1 MGQRPENC
9 SASPRQILDFNLYE
23 LFLLTPD
30 EFGNET
36 GAIGKVIFL
45 SFRGYKERLDRSPY
59 ATWAAVLVRSA
70 PGLRICVYADL
81 N

>member
-1 MGQRPENC
+1 M
-9 SASPRQILDFNLYE
+9 
-23 LFLLTPD
+23 TPD
-30 EFGNET
+30 VFDNET

-59 ATWAAVLVRSA
+59 ATWAAVLVRTA
-70 PGLRICVYADL
+70 PGLRICVDTDL